1 MQPRTSALILILLFY
16 GTVLAQDKLGEL
28 AVSAPEEKKV
38 IVRSPDRSALIVV
51 SEVSDLE
58 FESTR
63 IIHDIRPRGAS
74 EWQLVLEPG
83 RQIITIR
90 APGYQPV
97 KTNVINL
104 ETKRAYGLK
113 VTQVRAI
120 PGTLV
125 ITTDPPKA
133 EILLNGVKIEGATP
147 FRLEQALPGKFNIEV
162 RKEGFRPA
170 LKELDVRSNEITEWD
185 VELTQTAVKVQIELD
200 NEEVRE
206 VGILIDGEPKG
217 VAPGA
222 ILLEPGTYQLVL
234 QKPGYRY
241 PEKVIQIE
249 FGPEQILLSEKLL
262 SVKQP
267 FYKSWWFLAGSAA
280 VLTGTT
286 AILVGGKSKG
296 NEPLT
301 AEPPSFPGSGNN

>member
-1 MQPRTSALILILLFY
+1 MQKRAFFSGLMMLIAGVTY
-16 GTVLAQDKLGEL
+16 GQERLGEL
-28 AVSAPEEKKV
+28 AISAPEEKKV

-63 IIHDIRPRGAS
+63 VIHDIRPRGAS
-74 EWQLVLEPG
+74 EWQLVVEPG
-83 RQIITIR
+83 RQIITVR

-97 KTNVINL
+97 KTDVINL
-104 ETKRAYGLK
+104 ETKRAYGLR

-120 PGTLV
+120 PGTLA
-125 ITTDPPKA
+125 ITTDPPDA
-133 EILLNGVKIEGATP
+133 EILLNGVKIEGTTP

-170 LKELDVRSNEITEWD
+170 LKELDVRSNEITKWD
-185 VELTQTAVKVQIELD
+185 VELTQTAVKVQIALE
-200 NEEVRE
+200 NKEVRE

-234 QKPGYRY
+234 QKPGFRY

-249 FGPEQILLSEKLL
+249 FGPEQILLSEKLV
-262 SVKQP
+262 SIKQP

-301 AEPPSFPGSGNN
+301 AEPPSFPGGSNN